1 MVHRD
6 IVIRL
11 HGKTAT
17 LAFTD
22 SALTVSRGA
31 ATDTASA
38 RSARSSDSA
47 SRSKSDVEVPLRNVL
62 GAEFDEK
69 TREIVIHFVSRKKKN
84 GKGPHVL
91 VKITGAVKD
100 AENYTAKLW
109 VDNLLQ
115 SVFTSSGVTNG
126 RKLKVLV
133 NPHGGQGKGL
143 VVWRKR
149 IEPIFKAAGCQ
160 IDLTIT
166 THNGHAYDLAKTL
179 ALDYDAVVTVS
190 GDGLIHEVLNGFAA
204 HEQPTKALS
213 IPIAPIPTGSGNGT
227 ALNLLGL
234 TDGFDVVAA
243 ALNAIRGHPMPVDLF
258 SLVQD
263 GKRSVSFMSQ
273 ALGLMADLDLGT
285 EHLRWMGDARF
296 VYGFIRGVL
305 SQKPCPIELYY
316 KPAETDRQKMYKA
329 LQDRHAT
336 QATHQAHASTASV
349 SFAVRPS
356 SPFSSPAT
364 PFASS
369 TPFSGG
375 PANSFSGPAS
385 PTSASTPSD
394 RRPKSPMSEDGED
407 GLPPLVYAKAGSSGE
422 GSSDDG
428 WTKFEDPILFVYA
441 GKGPYVARDLMA
453 FPASLPDDGLI
464 DITIHPMAPMGEL
477 FGAMNGAEKGEL
489 FWRKRLTYLKAHAFR
504 VRPVAP
510 APNREPQ
517 GNLSVDG
524 ERFPFKEFT
533 VEVHQKLGRLM
544 SMHGMYVCEFGK
556 EGAEGAKPAT
566 TGLGAATAG
575 KDATRTTAGEADD
588 AAKGKAPTNGVAL
601 APPPATKSAKA
612 KSSAAKTD
620 ASIAPVPAQGQPVTG
635 TAQAPV
641 AEAAGTAAKAAEGTS
656 DAPDVANGSAKE
668 ADVAKKAISTESA
681 RVDEPK
687 AEAPVQ
693 KADDTTSKAAP
704 NGDAPASS
712 ATAPVAEEH

>member
-31 ATDTASA
+31 ATDTSSA
-38 RSARSSDSA
+38 RSAKSSDSA
-47 SRSKSDVEVPLRNVL
+47 SKSKSDVEVPLRNVL

-234 TDGFDVVAA
+234 ADGFDVVAA

-369 TPFSGG
+369 TPFSG
-375 PANSFSGPAS
+375 PAS
-385 PTSASTPSD
+385 PTTASTPSD
-394 RRPKSPMSEDGED
+394 RRPRSPMSEDGED
-407 GLPPLVYAKAGSSGE
+407 GLPPLVYSKSDSGN
-422 GSSDDG
+422 DDS

-504 VRPVAP
+504 VRPVASS
-510 APNREPQ
+510 PNREPQ

-544 SMHGMYVCEFGK
+544 SMQGMYVCDFGK
-556 EGAEGAKPAT
+556 E
-566 TGLGAATAG
+566 
-575 KDATRTTAGEADD
+575 
-588 AAKGKAPTNGVAL
+588 AAKGKDVSASKAQEAAKPKANAEAATNGVAL
-601 APPPATKSAKA
+601 APPPAAAKA
-612 KSSAAKTD
+612 KAPAAE
-620 ASIAPVPAQGQPVTG
+620 P
-635 TAQAPV
+635 AQAPV
-641 AEAAGTAAKAAEGTS
+641 TEAANVAPQAKEEAVPKATEEPAVAPEPANGTAE
-656 DAPDVANGSAKE
+656 VEE
-668 ADVAKKAISTESA
+668 ATAKKAPTVATTTESA
-681 RVDEPK
+681 ATAETPK
-687 AEAPVQ
+687 AEATVE
-693 KADDTTSKAAP
+693 KAASEAAP
-704 NGDAPASS
+704 NGDAPAPS
-712 ATAPVAEEH
+712 ATASAAEKH

>member
-243 ALNAIRGHPMPVDLF
+243 ALNAIRGHPMSVDLF

-407 GLPPLVYAKAGSSGE
+407 GLPPLVYAKAGSSSE

-556 EGAEGAKPAT
+556 EGAKGAKPAT
-566 TGLGAATAG
+566 TGLG
-575 KDATRTTAGEADD
+575 DD
-588 AAKGKAPTNGVAL
+588 AKGKAPTNGVAL
-601 APPPATKSAKA
+601 APPPATKAAKA
-612 KSSAAKTD
+612 KSSAPAAKTE
-620 ASIAPVPAQGQPVTG
+620 SAPKVV
-635 TAQAPV
+635 
-641 AEAAGTAAKAAEGTS
+641 S
-656 DAPDVANGSAKE
+656 DAPGAPEVTNGSAKD
-668 ADVAKKAISTESA
+668 ADVAKKAVSTESA
-681 RVDEPK
+681 KVDEPT

-712 ATAPVAEEH
+712 ATAPVAVEH

>member
-22 SALTVSRGA
+22 SVLTVQRGA
-31 ATDTASA
+31 AADTAST
-38 RSARSSDSA
+38 RSAKSADSNQ
-47 SRSKSDVEVPLRNVL
+47 SKAPARNVEVPLKNVL
-62 GAEFDEK
+62 GADFDEK
-69 TREIVIHFVSRKKKN
+69 TREILIHFVSRKKKN

-133 NPHGGQGKGL
+133 NPQGGQGKGL

-149 IEPIFKAAGCQ
+149 IEPIFQAAGCQ

-166 THNGHAYDLAKTL
+166 THNGHAYEIAKTL

-190 GDGLIHEVLNGFAA
+190 GDGLVHEVLNGFAA

-227 ALNLLGL
+227 SLNLLGIA
-234 TDGFDVVAA
+234 DGFDVVAA

-258 SLVQD
+258 SFVQD
-263 GKRSVSFMSQ
+263 GKRSISFMSQ

-305 SQKPCPIELYY
+305 SQKPCPVELSY
-316 KPAETDRQKMYKA
+316 KPAEIDRQRMYKA
-329 LQDRHAT
+329 LQDRQAAAAAT
-336 QATHQAHASTASV
+336 YRAHAASPSLSTP
-349 SFAVRPS
+349 FAARP
-356 SPFSSPAT
+356 SSPAT

-369 TPFSGG
+369 TPFSGM
-375 PANSFSGPAS
+375 AS
-385 PTSASTPSD
+385 SAPGSSD
-394 RRPKSPMSEDGED
+394 RSPKSPMSEDGEE
-407 GLPPLVYAKAGSSGE
+407 GLPPLVYTEGQGE
-422 GSSDDG
+422 DG

-441 GKGPYVARDLMA
+441 GKGPYVARDMMA

-464 DITIHPMAPMGEL
+464 DLTIHPMAPMGEL

-504 VRPVAP
+504 IRPVAGP
-510 APNREPQ
+510 GRPEPH

-524 ERFPFKEFT
+524 ERFPFREFA
-533 VEVHQKLGRLM
+533 VEVHQRLGRLM
-544 SMHGMYVCEFGK
+544 SMHGMYVSDFGK
-556 EGAEGAKPAT
+556 EAPRTEEGAK
-566 TGLGAATAG
+566 G
-575 KDATRTTAGEADD
+575 KGKGKGD
-588 AAKGKAPTNGVAL
+588 AKGKGKGDAKGKGDTA
-601 APPPATKSAKA
+601 ADARATEQPK
-612 KSSAAKTD
+612 D
-620 ASIAPVPAQGQPVTG
+620 ASAEADTPAAATNAPAATTQA
-635 TAQAPV
+635 AQAADAIEPLAGN
-641 AEAAGTAAKAAEGTS
+641 AEAASPAEDAPKDAEDLAKAAEKPAATS
-656 DAPDVANGSAKE
+656 E
-668 ADVAKKAISTESA
+668 AEETN
-681 RVDEPK
+681 EPS
-687 AEAPVQ
+687 
-693 KADDTTSKAAP
+693 SKAAA
-704 NGDAPASS
+704 NGDAPTTS
-712 ATAPVAEEH
+712 A

>member
-31 ATDTASA
+31 ATDTSSA
-38 RSARSSDSA
+38 RSAKSSDSA
-47 SRSKSDVEVPLRNVL
+47 SKSKSDVEVPLRNVL

-234 TDGFDVVAA
+234 ADGFDVVAA

-316 KPAETDRQKMYKA
+316 KPAETDRQRMYKA

-369 TPFSGG
+369 TPFSG
-375 PANSFSGPAS
+375 PAS
-385 PTSASTPSD
+385 PTTASTPSD
-394 RRPKSPMSEDGED
+394 RRPRSPMSEDGED
-407 GLPPLVYAKAGSSGE
+407 GLPPLVYSKSDSGN
-422 GSSDDG
+422 DDG

-504 VRPVAP
+504 VRPVASS
-510 APNREPQ
+510 PNREPQ

-544 SMHGMYVCEFGK
+544 SMQGMYMCDFGK
-556 EGAEGAKPAT
+556 E
-566 TGLGAATAG
+566 
-575 KDATRTTAGEADD
+575 
-588 AAKGKAPTNGVAL
+588 AAKGKDVSASKAQEAVKPKANAEAPTKGVAL
-601 APPPATKSAKA
+601 APPPAAAKA
-612 KSSAAKTD
+612 KAPAPAAETKGAGPKANED
-620 ASIAPVPAQGQPVTG
+620 ADATATEVPAAAPEPANG
-635 TAQAPV
+635 TAEV
-641 AEAAGTAAKAAEGTS
+641 EETTAAKAAT
-656 DAPDVANGSAKE
+656 VATT
-668 ADVAKKAISTESA
+668 TESA
-681 RVDEPK
+681 ATAENPK
-687 AEAPVQ
+687 AEAAVE
-693 KADDTTSKAAP
+693 KATSEAAP
-704 NGDAPASS
+704 NGDAPGPST
-712 ATAPVAEEH
+712 TAPVAEKH